1 MNHDASRALMER
13 AQQSIPGGISSYAR
27 QVDLPIS
34 FASGAGSRV
43 TDVDGTEYV
52 DYLTAWGAI
61 TLGHS
66 DPDVNAAVSDVLAEQ
81 DLYGMGTTE
90 LEVEVAE
97 LVTDRVPCAERL
109 LFGVTGTEVVS
120 SAIRLA
126 RGVTERP
133 KVVKFQGHYHGSHDS
148 LVLNHA
154 TPAEDLGAKDPFTK
168 GVLDSVLEETIVLP
182 FNDPEAVENTFAAH
196 GDEIAAVILE
206 PIAHNMG
213 CVLPE
218 AGFLETLRA
227 VTAEHGSLL
236 IFDEIVSG
244 FRHDPGGAQ
253 AIFDVTPDLATFG
266 KSVANGYPLS
276 MLCGAAEY
284 MERFQT
290 TAEGDVAYGGTY
302 NAHAGSLAAARETIQ
317 RLEDEDF
324 YRRGAEMSKEL
335 ATAIGDVITDTGLD
349 AQVRQFGT
357 VFLTYFTTDPIRRW
371 EDVLSHDSDRY
382 REYRRG
388 MIDHGILMVPKD
400 ARRNY
405 LTASHTQED
414 VQATIDAAAAV
425 LPGVAD

>member
-1 MNHDASRALMER
+1 MER
-13 AQQSIPGGISSYAR
+13 AQQSLPGGISSYAR

-34 FASGAGSRV
+34 FASGAGSHV
-43 TDVDGTEYV
+43 TDVDGNDYI

-66 DPDVNAAVSDVLAEQ
+66 DPDVNAAVSEVLADQ

-126 RGVTERP
+126 RGVTGRP

-154 TPAEDLGAKDPFTK
+154 SDAEDLGSKDPFTA
-168 GVLDSVLEETIVLP
+168 GVLDAVLEETIVLP
-182 FNDPEAVENTFAAH
+182 FNDPEAVEEAFAAH
-196 GDEIAAVILE
+196 GDAIAAVILE

-218 AGFLETLRA
+218 DGFLDTLRA
-227 VTAEHGSLL
+227 VTEEHDSLL

-276 MLCGAAEY
+276 MLCGSAEY

-290 TAEGDVAYGGTY
+290 TADGDVAYGGTY
-302 NAHAGSLAAARETIQ
+302 NAHAGSLAAARETIR

-324 YRRGAEMSKEL
+324 YGQGAAMSEAI
-335 ATAIGDVITDTGLD
+335 ATALADLIEDTGLA
-349 AQVRQFGT
+349 AQVHHFGT
-357 VFLTYFTTDPIRRW
+357 VFLTYFTEAPIRRW
-371 EDVLSHDSDRY
+371 ADVLAHDTETY
-382 REYRRG
+382 QAYRRG
-388 MIDHGILMVPKD
+388 MIDRGVLMVPKD

-405 LTASHTQED
+405 LTASHTDAD
-414 VQATIDAAAAV
+414 VEATIDAAAAV
-425 LPGVAD
+425 LPSLAD